1 MTLETIAPGVHR
13 ILKGYVNVY
22 LIEADDGLTI
32 VDCGMPKKA
41 EKLMAAVREAGRSP
55 DDVRTVLITHHHSD
69 HVGSLAAL
77 VRATGAIVYVPALDA
92 PIVRGERPA
101 PPANKAVITGR
112 LLGPLLARLEPSVEP
127 ARIDVEVADRDSLPV
142 AGEVTAI
149 HTPGHTEGHTSFLL
163 PRGGGVLFVG
173 DAAGAKGSRA
183 APPVGLIFGMFTEDL
198 DEARRS
204 FRKLAGTAVRNGGVR
219 PREAAASG
227 RARRVSTRVGEPLSK
242 AHHPSRLSSAAGSS
256 GSTQNSR
263 SRPRSSNLNRPT
275 RRTGTASP
283 VEDLSRTVTTVWT
296 SRSLPSID
304 SSSEAPGTNRSS
316 TFIPTAMTSPIPWYV
331 PASGPE
337 PPR

>member
-13 ILKGYVNVY
+13 ILKGYVNAY

-142 AGEVTAI
+142 AGGVTAI

-204 FRKLAGTAVRNGGVR
+204 FRKLAGLQFETAVFGHRKP
-219 PREAAASG
+219 PRAG
-227 RARRVSTRVGEPLSK
+227 ARRAFRRGVAGPLGERP
-242 AHHPSRLSSAAGSS
+242 HPARLRA
-256 GSTQNSR
+256 
-263 SRPRSSNLNRPT
+263 
-275 RRTGTASP
+275 
-283 VEDLSRTVTTVWT
+283 
-296 SRSLPSID
+296 
-304 SSSEAPGTNRSS
+304 
-316 TFIPTAMTSPIPWYV
+316 
-331 PASGPE
+331 
-337 PPR
+337 